1 MWHISL
7 NSGAALI
14 AQVTRGGFT
23 VKLWNLSAQEVIFR
37 KVEESEFTK
46 FVQQQS
52 LSGVCKKTFP
62 DYVDHIKATFLG
74 RVQFLAIYCS
84 IAIILTSARTFG
96 RDFSEIWVNVRLR
109 ISTDV
114 RLGLR
119 ICTELLHNLLH
130 KMFKCFS

>member
-1 MWHISL
+1 MAYQL
-7 NSGAALI
+7 KLRSG
-14 AQVTRGGFT
+14 TYCSSDSGRFYSKT
-23 VKLWNLSAQEVIFR
+23 VKFKCSRSHFSQGWRIWIH
-37 KVEESEFTK
+37 KIC
-46 FVQQQS
+46 QQQS
-52 LSGVCKKTFP
+52 LSGVCKNTFP